1 MRHFANKR
9 NRRRGVV
16 DAAVGEVRWCT
27 NLIGSSHRLGDHWG
41 TIPSSSQRLPS
52 SHPLADLASPS
63 LASSVV
69 VVTVVPSIALS
80 LQSHTAFYIK
90 ERANG
95 ANTHRDEREAP
106 PLLRQVWDYPV
117 PILRVWLPRP
127 SLFSNGHS
135 LPASLPLSLLPSL
148 PNLQQSL
155 AAAALVSPHPRGER
169 TTCEGGVYDILGTR
183 RREKPHHTLTTTPSR
198 HRFFSVPSLKL
209 LSPSKLASRCYQST
223 PRHITLFVPLFPIP
237 FQTNRTSS
245 TPSLTSPA
253 FPLTSRLIP
262 NVRRGFGLVPSS

>member
-1 MRHFANKR
+1 MVYKSDRLFPQT
-9 NRRRGVV
+9 RRP
-16 DAAVGEVRWCT
+16 
-27 NLIGSSHRLGDHWG
+27 LGDY
-41 TIPSSSQRLPS
+41 PSSSQRLPS

-95 ANTHRDEREAP
+95 ANTHRDESEAP

-155 AAAALVSPHPRGER
+155 AAVSPHPHGER
-169 TTCEGGVYDILGTR
+169 ERPARVVCTIFWAHVDGR
-183 RREKPHHTLTTTPSR
+183 NLTTHSQQPPPDIASFPSHPSNFF
-198 HRFFSVPSLKL
+198 HRPN
-209 LSPSKLASRCYQST
+209 SPLAAIN
-223 PRHITLFVPLFPIP
+223 PP
-237 FQTNRTSS
+237 
-245 TPSLTSPA
+245 PA
-253 FPLTSRLIP
+253 T
-262 NVRRGFGLVPSS
+262 